1 MEKSHALAAFGAL
14 SQETRLDAVRLLVRA
29 GPDGL
34 PAGEVAARLGVRHNL
49 MSSHLN
55 VLSTAALVT
64 SERRGR
70 LVLYRAR
77 FDTLRRLL
85 GYLMNDCCSG
95 LPEIVAGLAPGTND
109 EVQTEGD
116 IR

>member
-1 MEKSHALAAFGAL
+1 MDKPAALAAFGAL
-14 SQETRLDAVRLLVRA
+14 SQATRLDAVRLLVRA

-49 MSSHLN
+49 MSNHLN
-55 VLSTAALVT
+55 VLSAAGLVA

-70 LVLYRAR
+70 LILYRAR
-77 FDTLRRLL
+77 FDTLRGLL

-95 LPEIVAGLAPGTND
+95 LPEIVGGLAIETTRP
-109 EVQTEGD
+109 EGD